1 MWTFGSEHSVGLRKV
16 SVHSKRLFSGLAL
29 LLLAAT
35 GVAAQQASPPVLL
48 PPPANAPN
56 AEFIQAADNVLDEMS
71 KLLSL
76 PILSPLKKSMR
87 SRDEIQTYLLLKMK
101 EDKDPGKRYADQKT
115 LEKFG
120 LLPKNYPLQEKLV
133 SILTEQI
140 AGLYDPD
147 SKEFFIADWT
157 TPADEETVMAH
168 ELTHAL
174 MDQHFHINQ
183 WTDAAKPNDDA
194 ELARDAVVE
203 GSAVA
208 AMVDYQFRG
217 VGSVRDIPAFDPS
230 ELMGDPSTSAALAD
244 APKVIVDE
252 LLFPYTAGAVFTQR
266 VLKAT
271 NGWPDFHTVFE
282 KPPAS
287 THQIMHPDLYL
298 QGIASPKISLPETK
312 GILSADWKSLDEN
325 TLGEFGLLEVLKEA
339 VEKQRAA
346 SLAAEWSA
354 DRYAVFENQTNKRT
368 MLLMRLRLGS
378 ETGAAQFFGAYS
390 EVLDQKYASREN
402 LVRRP
407 NFYSFDTP
415 EGGVF
420 LRCLGSDC
428 LILEGETRES
438 FDQITKE
445 LNWPANPSVPAR
457 PDSKKVNVAV
467 FPPGQ
472 IISGERNPQQRPTTP

>member
-1 MWTFGSEHSVGLRKV
+1 MQA
-16 SVHSKRLFSGLAL
+16 KRFLSGLAAL
-29 LLLAAT
+29 LLTAM
-35 GVAAQQASPPVLL
+35 GVAAQQASPPIAL
-48 PPPANAPN
+48 PPPVNAPS
-56 AEFIQAADNVLDEMS
+56 AEFVQAADNVLTEMS

-76 PILSPLKKSMR
+76 PILSPLKKSLR
-87 SRDEIQTYLLLKMK
+87 SRDEIQAYLVQKMK
-101 EDKDPGKRYADQKT
+101 EDKDPGKRYADQKA

-120 LLPKNYPLQEKLV
+120 LLPKDYPLEAKLM

-174 MDQHFHINQ
+174 MDQHFHIDQ
-183 WTDAAKPNDDA
+183 WSDAAKPNDDA
-194 ELARDAVVE
+194 ELARDAVIE

-217 VGSVRDIPAFDPS
+217 IGSVRDIPAFDPA
-230 ELMGDPSTSAALAD
+230 ELMGDPSTSDSLSD

-252 LLFPYTAGAVFTQR
+252 LLFPYTAGAVFTQS

-271 NGWPDFHTVFE
+271 AGWPDFHTVFE

-298 QGIASPKISLPETK
+298 EGIVSPKIALPETK
-312 GILSADWKSLDEN
+312 GVLSADWKKLDEN
-325 TLGEFGLLEVLKEA
+325 TLGEFGVLEVLKEA

-354 DRYAVFENQTNKRT
+354 DRYAIFENQTDKRT
-368 MLLMRLRLGS
+368 LLLLRIRLGS
-378 ETGAAQFFGAYS
+378 EIGAAQFFGAYS

-420 LRCLGSDC
+420 LRCLGTDC
-428 LILEGETRES
+428 LIFEGETRES
-438 FDQITKE
+438 FDRITKG
-445 LNWPANPSVPAR
+445 LNWPANPAVPTR
-457 PDSKKVNVAV
+457 PDAKKVNVAMIPV
-467 FPPGQ
+467 GG
-472 IISGERNPQQRPTTP
+472 IAPTEGRQPTQPIAP